1 MSHLRLCVIVCI
13 KCSHCFRN
21 SKMTLCLIFITWFM
35 VYFGSLVETS
45 NEKPVAFL
53 SSSVAFVV
61 ALLFFSQWAHSGSVC
76 VCILA
81 VYLIVF
87 DKLNSTAQT
96 AIPLKL
102 NVKRHDTHSTAEME
116 WKNEPSN
123 EEKTIG
129 TKPRPITNLLCIVLI
144 EFRVILRAR
153 SQFLTTVQYRNR
165 QPKNVITYSNSH
177 KTHDNIVTWF
187 VFVSSSSISKTDRHL
202 QKDYFDRI
210 VCSLHFEADF
220 NGFCHCQKNNRTVFV
235 SKDQKQN
242 EGEGKNHNNNSK
254 EEELN
259 AHEK

>member
-1 MSHLRLCVIVCI
+1 MSNSNQDFNLYFIWCLFPLLSNIISNRFLSGSFFLLFSCGEMRHSKIDIIVAKPCHISGNSTVRISLWIVLSSQNKHVPSEIVCDCVCI

-76 VCILA
+76 VC
-81 VYLIVF
+81 VYFNRIIVF

-129 TKPRPITNLLCIVLI
+129 TKPRPITNLLCMVLI

-177 KTHDNIVTWF
+177 NTHMI
-187 VFVSSSSISKTDRHL
+187 I
-202 QKDYFDRI
+202 
-210 VCSLHFEADF
+210 
-220 NGFCHCQKNNRTVFV
+220 
-235 SKDQKQN
+235 
-242 EGEGKNHNNNSK
+242 
-254 EEELN
+254 
-259 AHEK
+259 